1 MFNKRLTA
9 ETFPAEPRFHLCP
22 ISATCQAQHLCVRGG
37 GGKKGLLLF
46 YLLPVIEFASV
57 SRSHPSSLPPLAPTA
72 IEIISSGGDK
82 INDYGPTRIASGS
95 LRPDRPRRSCRPCSR
110 PFRRL
115 FLMEINYK
123 ACNLVCFSAAQ
134 RRLQKV
140 DWKMDPKLNPA
151 PFHTHTHSYSVH
163 PTPGLG
169 LSFPCKFNELEV
181 MMFTLP
187 S

>member
-1 MFNKRLTA
+1 MG
-9 ETFPAEPRFHLCP
+9 
-22 ISATCQAQHLCVRGG
+22 VRPGG
-37 GGKKGLLLF
+37 GEKGLLLF

-57 SRSHPSSLPPLAPTA
+57 SRSHPSSLPPLAPAA

-95 LRPDRPRRSCRPCSR
+95 LRPGRPRRRHRPCSCSRCRSRSR

-134 RRLQKV
+134 RTLQKV

-151 PFHTHTHSYSVH
+151 PCHTH
-163 PTPGLG
+163 PTSGLG
-169 LSFPCKFNELEV
+169 LSFPCKFNELEI